1 MKKSRGL
8 VSFSV
13 GLTMIVVSGT
23 SAMAQGNI
31 IGEDAYTMACAV
43 CHGPDGKGDGEF
55 AAMLTTKPADL
66 TVLKKNDSDKIFPY
80 LKVFQIVDGRAVVP
94 AHGTRVM
101 PIWGA
106 YFRGEPSVVAAEPY
120 GTELLVRAK
129 ITALVDYIE
138 SLQVE

>member
-1 MKKSRGL
+1 MVGRYEL
-8 VSFSV
+8 VAISV
-13 GLTMIVVSGT
+13 GLSMMLASGT
-23 SAMAQGNI
+23 TVVGQDNI
-31 IGEDAYTMACAV
+31 VGEDAYTMACAV
-43 CHGPDGKGDGEF
+43 CHGADGKGDGQY
-55 AAMLTTKPADL
+55 AAMLAAKPADL

-80 LKVFQIVDGRAVVP
+80 LKVFQTVDGRAVVP
-94 AHGTRVM
+94 AHGSREM